1 MLHGNTGWALLFS
14 LIHRLKVLHIPSQY
28 QSLCP
33 TECGPL
39 VTYRYKSPYVHSQYV
54 SVLDDPHVSPSPSLS
69 AHGAHHRHCG
79 PTRCPFP
86 RLLQVGSSSLPLFSS
101 CAHLANFA
109 LRHARSSEI
118 LSVRHLLCSMHLRSL
133 NAGCA
138 TDRRVLSPQ

>member
-1 MLHGNTGWALLFS
+1 MLHGNTGWPLLFS

-39 VTYRYKSPYVHSQYV
+39 VTYRYKSPYVHSQNI
-54 SVLDDPHVSPSPSLS
+54 SVLDDPHVSPSLSLS
-69 AHGAHHRHCG
+69 AHGAHYRHCG

-101 CAHLANFA
+101 YAHLANLA

-118 LSVRHLLCSMHLRSL
+118 LSLGHLLYSTRLPSL
-133 NAGCA
+133 STDYV
-138 TDRRVLSPQ
+138 TDRRVLSR